1 MPFRLEE
8 NEEGCIFKVRVVPRA
23 SANRVSGAYGDAIKI
38 CVTASPVQGAANKA
52 LLKFLAHQLGVRSY
66 DIEILAGHSSRTKRI
81 RVSGITTEKIRS
93 SLLP

>member
-8 NEEGCIFKVRVVPRA
+8 NEEGCTFEVRVAPRA
-23 SANRVSGAYGDAIKI
+23 SANRVSGVYGNTIKI

-52 LLKFLAHQLGVRSY
+52 LLKFLARQLGVKSY
-66 DIEILAGHSSRTKRI
+66 DIEILAGHTSRTKRI
-81 RVSGITTEKIRS
+81 RVSGITAEKIRS

>member
-8 NEEGCIFKVRVVPRA
+8 TEEGCTFEVRVVPRA
-23 SANRVSGAYGDAIKI
+23 SANRVSGDYGDAIKI

-52 LLKFLAHQLGVRSY
+52 LLKFLARQLGVKSS

>member
-8 NEEGCIFKVRVVPRA
+8 NEEGCTFKVRVVPRA

>member
-8 NEEGCIFKVRVVPRA
+8 NEEGCTFEVRVVPRA

-38 CVTASPVQGAANKA
+38 CVTASPVRGAANKA
-52 LLKFLAHQLGVRSY
+52 LIKFLGHQLGVKSY

-81 RVSGITTEKIRS
+81 RVSGITAEKIRS